1 MAEHQVRSEMMGQLV
16 HRRCGELVSGSQTAE
31 KTWYEEERAG
41 VMNGWITEIRCDGTG
56 SILRLNPLEVPRHF
70 VESLVPSDALPAS
83 SSASHGMLQ
92 TIFIEVNILQGDGLR
107 ANISAAEWIVFIA
120 ADIETL
126 VWLYSDFDP
135 ADRFAEI
142 ARAIV
147 RQAVAGVFHGAT
159 KNSKSSST
167 GKAAY
172 QRR

>member
-1 MAEHQVRSEMMGQLV
+1 
-16 HRRCGELVSGSQTAE
+16 
-31 KTWYEEERAG
+31 
-41 VMNGWITEIRCDGTG
+41 
-56 SILRLNPLEVPRHF
+56 
-70 VESLVPSDALPAS
+70 
-83 SSASHGMLQ
+83 MLQ

-126 VWLYSDFDP
+126 AWLYSDFDP